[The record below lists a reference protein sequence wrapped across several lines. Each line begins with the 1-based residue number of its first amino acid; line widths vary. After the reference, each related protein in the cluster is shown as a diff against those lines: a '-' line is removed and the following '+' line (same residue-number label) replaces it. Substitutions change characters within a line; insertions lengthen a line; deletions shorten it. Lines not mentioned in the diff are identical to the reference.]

1 MQPLA
6 DKLRPKTLEEFIGQE
21 HLVGK
26 GKLINKIIESGH
38 IPNMI
43 IYGPSGTG
51 KTSIVNI
58 IANQCNKNF
67 YKINGTTTN
76 TDEIKQI
83 IKDTFNFKGYNGI
96 ILYIDEIHFLSKRQQ
111 QIILE
116 FIENG
121 SITLIGST
129 TENINFKIFNSILSR
144 CITLNFKSLNEKV
157 ISSKLK
163 KIISSEFPNYIFDE
177 ESTNLIS
184 KICCG
189 DFRKALNI
197 LELAINTYNKNEKIT
212 KSQIENL
219 NQLPIKLN
227 DNSTDYHYNKLS
239 YLQKSIRGSDPN
251 ASSIALALLI
261 ESGDIESI
269 CRRLL
274 VIACEDIGLAYPQ
287 AISIVKSCVDSAL
300 MLGLPEAR
308 IPLSQAVIFLS
319 TLPKSNSSYK
329 AINLALEEIK
339 FRNIEIP
346 NFLCDSNSN
355 NSINNS
361 QKYLYPHDFQH
372 NYVKQNYMPK
382 GFENKIYYNYGN
394 NKYENSLKQYWS
406 KLKDH

>member
-6 DKLRPKTLEEFIGQE
+6 DRLRPKTLDEFIGQE
-21 HLVGK
+21 HLIGT
-26 GKLINKIIESGH
+26 GKLLNKIINSKK

-51 KTSIVNI
+51 KTSIANI
-58 IANQCNKNF
+58 IANHCNKTF

-76 TDEIKQI
+76 TDKIKEI
-83 IKDTFNFKGYNGI
+83 IKNIYNFNGYDGI
-96 ILYIDEIHFLSKRQQ
+96 ILYIDEIHFLSKKQQ

-129 TENINFKIFNSILSR
+129 TENINFTIFNSILSR
-144 CITLNFKSLNEKV
+144 CITLNFKPIEEKT
-157 ISSKLK
+157 ISTHLK
-163 KIISSEFPNYIFDE
+163 KIISCEFHNYDFDI
-177 ESTNLIS
+177 ESINLIS

-189 DFRKALNI
+189 DFRRALNI
-197 LELAINTYNKNEKIT
+197 LELAVNTYNEDIKIT
-212 KSQIENL
+212 EKHIIDL
-219 NQLPIKLN
+219 NQTPIKIS

-251 ASSIALALLI
+251 ASMIALALLI

-274 VIACEDIGLAYPQ
+274 VIACEDIGLAHPQ
-287 AISIVKSCVDSAL
+287 AISVVKACVDSAL
-300 MLGLPEAR
+300 MIGLPEAR

-319 TLPKSNSSYK
+319 TLPKSNTSYI
-329 AINLALEEIK
+329 AINSALEDIK
-339 FRNIEIP
+339 FKNIEIP

-355 NSINNS
+355 NSIDNTK
-361 QKYLYPHDFQH
+361 KYLYPHSYPK
-372 NYVKQNYMPK
+372 NYIKQNYMPK
-382 GFENKIYYNYGN
+382 GFENKIYYQYGD
-394 NKYENSLKQYWS
+394 NKFENSLKEYWS
-406 KLKDH
+406 KIK

>member
-227 DNSTDYHYNKLS
+227 DNSTDY
-239 YLQKSIRGSDPN
+239 
-251 ASSIALALLI
+251 LLI

>member
-394 NKYENSLKQYWS
+394 NKYENSLKQYWN